1 MGEKNSN
8 KFKYN
13 LLNLEMRKKSRI
25 NCQFKTEMTKLDF
38 MKRNLFTTKYFNE
51 TLLKFSTH
59 ADKSTSNSSAMQ
71 SCSTQEYFL
80 LKAQLLQQT
89 KNFGFATVLY
99 SFIIASPM
107 SALCVLIGL
116 TISLSYLIHL
126 YNEIDSIEKTDSTKM
141 LDVIEPK
148 DPVKRHLSKFSIAY
162 SHSINQRILLL
173 ILIFVICYL
182 YNRLILNF
190 NYRIGFL
197 EEVSILG
204 FFSFKFP

>member
-1 MGEKNSN
+1 MG
-8 KFKYN
+8 
-13 LLNLEMRKKSRI
+13 MRKKSRI

-59 ADKSTSNSSAMQ
+59 VNKSTSNLSVMQ
-71 SCSTQEYFL
+71 SCSMQEYLL
-80 LKAQLLQQT
+80 LKVQLLQQT
-89 KNFGFATVLY
+89 KNFGFAIALY

-126 YNEIDSIEKTDSTKM
+126 YNEIDSIKKTDSTNM
-141 LDVIEPK
+141 LNVIEPK
-148 DPVKRHLSKFSIAY
+148 DPLKRHLSKFFLAY
-162 SHSINQRILLL
+162 SHSINHRILLL
-173 ILIFVICYL
+173 FLIFVICYM

-204 FFSFKFP
+204 IIKIHK

>member
-1 MGEKNSN
+1 MG
-8 KFKYN
+8 
-13 LLNLEMRKKSRI
+13 L
-25 NCQFKTEMTKLDF
+25 
-38 MKRNLFTTKYFNE
+38 
-51 TLLKFSTH
+51 
-59 ADKSTSNSSAMQ
+59 
-71 SCSTQEYFL
+71 L

-89 KNFGFATVLY
+89 KNSGFAIAAY
-99 SFIIASPM
+99 SFIDASPT

-116 TISLSYLIHL
+116 TISLSYLTHL
-126 YNEIDSIEKTDSTKM
+126 YNEIDSIKKTDSTKM

-148 DPVKRHLSKFSIAY
+148 DPVKRHLSKFFLAY

-173 ILIFVICYL
+173 ILIFVICYM

-204 FFSFKFP
+204 IMK

>member
-1 MGEKNSN
+1 
-8 KFKYN
+8 
-13 LLNLEMRKKSRI
+13 
-25 NCQFKTEMTKLDF
+25 

-51 TLLKFSTH
+51 ILSKFSTH
-59 ADKSTSNSSAMQ
+59 VDKSTSNLFVMQ

-80 LKAQLLQQT
+80 FKVQLLQQT
-89 KNFGFATVLY
+89 KNFGFTTALY

-107 SALCVLIGL
+107 SALCVFFGL

-141 LDVIEPK
+141 LNVIEPK

-204 FFSFKFP
+204 GFFSFKFPFIKIFNESY